1 MDARVDVASV
11 NLAEHVALRKEVFR
25 LHPELIFPWWRPC
38 PVSVLLVTD
47 GGLDFGIG
55 DFGLSAFVNLLK
67 NDGRSYVRFDITLA
81 HLRSDVTD
89 AQVMKGAAGI
99 VASIKDFR
107 FDNPTHFTSTKF
119 DEVWLFGIATSFSG
133 SSYAYRS
140 THTSTHPTNRLGDEE
155 LRQLN
160 AHMARGGGV
169 FATGDH
175 GALGRA
181 LCGSVNRVRSMRY
194 WDSTFI
200 GGQDEVGMI
209 NSRRNDTNV
218 QGDAGTQFSD
228 QSDDIPQTLDLKL
241 YSSPWTVLRR
251 ERYPHPLL
259 CAPNGRITVLPDHPH
274 EGECVLPASLT
285 NTFAPDGSDEYPAAL
300 GGGPRIPPE
309 VIATSHVPSGNTATL
324 ASSSKNPTVA
334 HTFGAISAYDG
345 RGAGVGRVV
354 CDATWHHFINVNL
367 IGIVEGGTFDDL
379 TPANSWTKH
388 DGFLSTLAGQAALAK
403 IKDYFINI
411 GVWIAPPERHTC
423 FHNRLLWDV
432 IFRDR
437 IMEAALVDPDV
448 SMQKIPIDIYHHIGT
463 AARDVIGQMAGQCR
477 SLEWIF
483 DFFLEPF
490 PELVALA
497 NPWPPIP
504 WPDPPPDPPFT
515 LFEPMQLLDTA
526 LGAAIVSLR
535 QAVPYPPEKFDRKV
549 DALAD
554 RAFQDGRDFGMELA
568 LRQVT
573 ADLGQVGEMVTA
585 SDRRFKAVKQRR
597 RTIKDQVD

>member
-1 MDARVDVASV
+1 MDAQVDVASLT
-11 NLAEHVALRKEVFR
+11 LAEHVALRKEVYR
-25 LHPELIFPWWRPC
+25 YRPEIIFPWWRPC

-89 AQVMKGAAGI
+89 PQVMKGAAGI

-107 FDNPTHFTSTKF
+107 FDNPTHFTSTKY
-119 DEVWLFGIATSFSG
+119 DEVWLFGIETYFG
-133 SSYAYRS
+133 SSRYAYRS
-140 THTSTHPTNRLGDEE
+140 THPATHPTDRLGDEE

-194 WDSTFI
+194 WASTFI
-200 GGQDEVGMI
+200 GGQDEVGMT
-209 NSRRNDTNV
+209 NARRNDTNV
-218 QGDAGTQFSD
+218 QGDAGSQFSD

-241 YSSPWTVLRR
+241 YASPWTVFRR

-259 CAPNGRITVLPDHPH
+259 CAPSGRITVLPDHPH
-274 EGECVLPASLT
+274 EGECVVPTNLA

-300 GGGPRIPPE
+300 GGGPRIAPE
-309 VIATSHVPSGNTATL
+309 VIATSRVPSGNTAAL
-324 ASSSKNPTVA
+324 FGSGKQPTIA

-367 IGIVEGGTFDDL
+367 IGLVEGGGFDDL

-388 DGFLSTLAGQAALAK
+388 DGFLSTVAGQAALAK
-403 IKDYFINI
+403 IKDYFVNI
-411 GVWIAPPERHTC
+411 GVWIAPAERNTC
-423 FHNRLLWDV
+423 FNNRLLWDV

-448 SMQKIPIDIYHHIGT
+448 PMKKIPIDIYYHIGT
-463 AARDVIGQMAGQCR
+463 AARDVIGRMAGQCR
-477 SLEWIF
+477 SLEWVF
-483 DFFLEPF
+483 DFFLKPF

-504 WPDPPPDPPFT
+504 LPDPPPDPPFT
-515 LFEPMQLLDTA
+515 LFEPMQLLDAA

-554 RAFQDGRDFGMELA
+554 RAFQEGRDFGMQLA
-568 LRQVT
+568 LQT
-573 ADLGQVGEMVTA
+573 MSADLGQVGGLVTA
-585 SDRRFKAVKQRR
+585 SDRRLKAISKRAKAS
-597 RTIKDQVD
+597 KD